1 MAKKIILFLT
11 NKKIL
16 IAYILAQSNKKLY
29 VSKHQTKEERAA
41 ASKNS
46 LAPAK
51 TLNCTKN
58 VSS

>member
-1 MAKKIILFLT
+1 M
-11 NKKIL
+11 IL